1 MPQHLVVIRPFLK
14 FVKAAVIADSVSIGG
29 ILTAA
34 YNSFVNKVAP
44 PGASKG

>member
-1 MPQHLVVIRPFLK
+1 MPQHLVIIRPCLK
-14 FVKAAVIADSVSIGG
+14 FAKAAIIADSVSIGG

-34 YNSFVNKVAP
+34 YNSFVTKVAP